1 MSIQDM
7 FMKNQMMGSDNDSD
21 NSSEDQQ
28 FDGRGKGG
36 QVEMMQYA
44 KNQKQNQGDQI
55 KQKKL

>member
-36 QVEMMQYA
+36 
-44 KNQKQNQGDQI
+44 
-55 KQKKL
+55 